1 MDLQGL
7 LTYLV
12 CEGKD
17 NYIIHLVLGREDE
30 SLSKS
35 YESSSSTKI
44 KQEPQIKKESKRL
57 LLKKIK
63 QKPKLKQEPKIKVC
77 PTIFF

>member
-12 CEGKD
+12 CEEKD

-30 SLSKS
+30 RLSKS
-35 YESSSSTKI
+35 YKSSSSTKI
-44 KQEPQIKKESKRL
+44 KQEPQIKKESKRPL
-57 LLKKIK
+57 SKKIK
-63 QKPKLKQEPKIKVC
+63 QEPKLKQELKIKVYC
-77 PTIFF
+77 MIFF